1 MKQEV
6 KFTARE
12 YQQVLRV
19 QLVDLMKVQKLLKS
33 THSSQEQELVD
44 SMLHYPN
51 VVMTSLTKQC
61 HRRFQFL
68 VQYHQESQ

>member
-33 THSSQEQELVD
+33 THSSQDQDLVD
-44 SMLHYPN
+44 SMLHCPN

-61 HRRFQFL
+61 HRRFQFH